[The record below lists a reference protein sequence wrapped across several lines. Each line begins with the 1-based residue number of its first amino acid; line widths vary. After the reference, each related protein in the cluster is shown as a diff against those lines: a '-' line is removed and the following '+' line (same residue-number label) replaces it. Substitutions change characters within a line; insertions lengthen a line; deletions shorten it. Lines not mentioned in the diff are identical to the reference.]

1 MFPPIKQT
9 FYHED
14 NPLAN
19 SFKHSVVNHNLLSK
33 QH

>member
-9 FYHED
+9 FYQDE

-19 SFKHSVVNHNLLSK
+19 SFKPSVVNHNLFSYYK
-33 QH
+33 